1 MTDAEQLSLSERL
14 FTLLRLLQIAM
25 LVMTLFYIGLGE
37 VIHGSRIQ
45 PHSKNPAQL
54 VTFLFAIA
62 LVEAAAVVYIR
73 FNVLP
78 KAEQALQLD
87 SENKIVLMAIRKW
100 YVISYALC
108 LGIGFYGMVTRMLDA
123 GFRKALVFYIAGFTL
138 ILFCTPR
145 KPN

>member
-1 MTDAEQLSLSERL
+1 MTDAKPLTLSERL
-14 FTLLRLLQIAM
+14 FTLLRVLQAAM

-45 PHSKNPAQL
+45 PHSNNPDLL
-54 VTFLFAIA
+54 VTFLFGIA
-62 LVEAAAVVYIR
+62 LIEAAAVVYIR
-73 FNVLP
+73 FNALP

-87 SENKIVLMAIRKW
+87 SEDKMALMAIRKW

-123 GFRKALVFYIAGFTL
+123 GFQKALVFYVAGFAL

-145 KPN
+145 KPS